1 MWANDP
7 EMAKKW
13 EKEEGSVKEAVGVN
27 VDALLSNPKIQK
39 LLKKWGVKKGQDNV
53 VKLLNYFA
61 NNPTH
66 LRKFGFAEN
75 VEEAK
80 ERNYKEEY
88 KKFQSSTKSKKY
100 RAELNKYNRKKG
112 TYGNGDGKD
121 ASHKGGKI
129 VGFEKESVNRGR
141 KEKSRMKKEQ
151 KLTEA
156 GVNVWHFYKK
166 ANKDKNKFFKML
178 SDFRKKHSDTKWIKM
193 LNYALEDF
201 NENPKK
207 YKTID
212 DKQNILFKNLQN
224 NKKVYEGKLT
234 EKIKDKKLQKAIDDL
249 YKSVVQFGKH
259 PSVRKNQKI
268 IAGLIVPMTQGIV
281 KMEKQLGE
289 GKLTEAKETPVEVA
303 RRIVQNK
310 QYEKYKGMMLD
321 TFTASAIVKVYDA
334 VNDANKKK
342 LDTLKL
348 PKLVSVVW
356 KLLKR

>member
-1 MWANDP
+1 
-7 EMAKKW
+7 
-13 EKEEGSVKEAVGVN
+13 
-27 VDALLSNPKIQK
+27 
-39 LLKKWGVKKGQDNV
+39 
-53 VKLLNYFA
+53 
-61 NNPTH
+61 
-66 LRKFGFAEN
+66 
-75 VEEAK
+75 
-80 ERNYKEEY
+80 
-88 KKFQSSTKSKKY
+88 
-100 RAELNKYNRKKG
+100 
-112 TYGNGDGKD
+112 
-121 ASHKGGKI
+121 
-129 VGFEKESVNRGR
+129 
-141 KEKSRMKKEQ
+141 
-151 KLTEA
+151 
-156 GVNVWHFYKK
+156 
-166 ANKDKNKFFKML
+166 
-178 SDFRKKHSDTKWIKM
+178 M

-342 LDTLKL
+342 LDSLKL